1 MKNRTFQVKE
11 RELIDYI
18 ESLGFEVEAR
28 RALLEAMLRQDADIT
43 GESFRRYHDE
53 YREYFVKFEA
63 AKKEFERRFVLPQAK
78 DGLQNWT
85 LDYQTGEVTLT
96 GGAGV

>member
-1 MKNRTFQVKE
+1 MKTFMVKE

-28 RALLEAMLRQDADIT
+28 RALIEAMLRQGADIT
-43 GESFRRYHDE
+43 GESFRKYHDE
-53 YREYFVKFEA
+53 YREFFVQFEA
-63 AKKEFERRFVLPQAK
+63 AKKEFEQKFVLPQAK
-78 DGLQNWT
+78 DGLLNWT

-96 GGAGV
+96 GGEDA